1 MEAGSRME
9 THELIRRLSVAL
21 AIGLLIGLE
30 RGWQG
35 RAAAEG
41 ERAAG
46 VRTLALSGLLGGV
59 WGALAMR
66 TQGSG
71 GGVALGL
78 AFSAFALAVVVFR
91 FREVVHD
98 KTYGATTVVA
108 ALLAFALG
116 AFALL
121 GDMLVA
127 AAAGVAV
134 AALLALKALLHAWVE
149 RMTWEE
155 LRSGLVLLA
164 MSFVLLPL
172 LPDRTVDPWDALN
185 PHAIWLMT
193 ILLAALSF
201 AGYVGIKLTG
211 EDRGI
216 MLTGI
221 TGGLVSSTAVTLSLS
236 RLARECPDRSG
247 LLAAGMLASGAVMLL
262 RVLVL
267 VGVANLDLMTFVG
280 PALVAAAAVQ
290 AAAAFALTSR
300 KAAGPGGNGGIIV
313 RNPFDLVTV
322 LQFGA
327 LLTAIAV
334 ASRIAASKA
343 GDVGAYALAAV
354 SGLADVDAITLSM
367 SRLGGG
373 VLTPRTAAMA
383 ILIAVAVNTIT
394 KVVLCW
400 LVGGPRPGR
409 WMLLGSGVAVAAGL
423 VTLLAFGVG

>member
-1 MEAGSRME
+1 ME
-9 THELIRRLSVAL
+9 TQELIRRLAVAL

-46 VRTLALSGLLGGV
+46 LRTLALSGLLGGV
-59 WGALAMR
+59 WGALAIR

-78 AFSAFALAVVVFR
+78 AFFAFSIAVVVFR
-91 FREVVHD
+91 FREIVHD
-98 KTYGATTVVA
+98 KTYGSTTVVA
-108 ALLAFALG
+108 AMLAFALG

-121 GDMLVA
+121 GDMQVA
-127 AAAGVAV
+127 AAGGVAV
-134 AALLALKALLHAWVE
+134 AALLALKALLHTWVQ

-164 MSFVLLPL
+164 MSVVLLPL
-172 LPDRTVDPWDALN
+172 LPDHTVDPWDALN

-221 TGGLVSSTAVTLSLS
+221 SGGLVSSTAVTLSLS
-236 RLARECPDRSG
+236 RLARESPDRSG
-247 LLAAGMLASGAVMLL
+247 LLAAGMLVSGAVMFL

-267 VGVANLDLMTFVG
+267 VGVANPDMVSFAG
-280 PALVAAAAVQ
+280 PPLAAAAVVQ
-290 AAAAFALTSR
+290 AIAAFALESR
-300 KAAGPGGNGGIIV
+300 RAAGSSGNGGIVV

-334 ASRIAASKA
+334 ASKIAASKA
-343 GDVGAYALAAV
+343 GEVGAYALAAI
-354 SGLADVDAITLSM
+354 SGLAEVDAITLSM

-373 VLTPRTAAMA
+373 VLTPRTAALA
-383 ILIAVAVNTIT
+383 VLIAVVVNTIT

-400 LVGGPRPGR
+400 FVGGPGPGR
-409 WMLLGSGVAVAAGL
+409 WMLLASGAAIAAGL
-423 VTLLAFGVG
+423 LTALAFGGG